1 MPNKLTIENFE
12 ENASI
17 KLGKSIINKLTPKQN
32 IRSESLS
39 CRQQVRITLSPSQAD
54 CRTHLLSATKS
65 APVLGE
71 NCSDVDEQE
80 VFASRHLLLQSIE
93 EERPPLGNSSN
104 QINHKSRCPGTLKNV
119 RIGVMVLIWLVSS
132 YALMAKQERIITKH
146 QISVPRN
153 ATKGYLISERI
164 ISENLRI
171 TLEGALLPPY
181 YSNLSSHFI
190 EVWVQLM
197 MALYLPL
204 NLSELERHDYF
215 FVKNISEVWKV
226 PIVSGKLIGVVP
238 EVTHEKIYKLKDVE
252 THNSSSY
259 FLKVKLKTNLK
270 TNFPVS
276 LTYNLQPINKDNGI
290 IYACLVLLGLYILM
304 IFEVIHRTLA
314 AMVASTMSVAILA
327 ALDDRPTLAEIISW
341 IDIETLI
348 LLFSMMILVAFFTE
362 TGIFDYLSV
371 LAYKLTGGKV
381 WPLINTLCIFTV
393 VLSCFLDNVTTAL
406 LMTPVTIRLCEV
418 MKLNPVPVLMSMIIY
433 SNVGGAITPIGDPPN
448 VIIASNAHVIKAGI
462 TFSIFTLH
470 MGVGSI
476 LALVVVF
483 FHLRHTYRNMNDL
496 LTPEPAEVQ
505 GLKREIAVWQR
516 AAASMSSYSL
526 DEEAVKESLKKRTT
540 RLLGRL
546 NTRAETANIGGSN
559 RLSHSQNQR
568 HLDHIYRLN
577 LRNLQAQYPIK
588 HKVLLVKSTIVLA
601 FVVTVFFMH
610 SIPAFSRLGLG
621 WTALLG
627 ALLLLLL
634 SGTDDLEAILA
645 RVEWSTLMFFASLF
659 VVMEALSR
667 LGLIEWIGR
676 LTHDVIMSVGQES
689 RLAVAILLIMWV
701 SAVVSAFVDNIP
713 LTTMMIRIAT
723 NLADNTEL
731 ALPLQPLIWALS
743 FGACL
748 GGNGTLFGSSSN
760 IVCAGVAEQHGY
772 RFSFIQFMKVG
783 FPIMVTTLSIV
794 SVYLM
799 IAHVLLQWH

>member
-1 MPNKLTIENFE
+1 M
-12 ENASI
+12 
-17 KLGKSIINKLTPKQN
+17 KLGKSLINVPNQN
-32 IRSESLS
+32 KHVRSESLS
-39 CRQQVRITLSPSQAD
+39 CRHQVRITLSPSQPD
-54 CRTHLLSATKS
+54 CRTHLLSTTKS
-65 APVLGE
+65 APLLGE
-71 NCSDVDEQE
+71 EGPEVDEQE

-93 EERPPLGNSSN
+93 EERQPLPGNSTAAAN
-104 QINHKSRCPGTLKNV
+104 KNGRCPGTFKNV
-119 RIGVMVLIWLVSS
+119 RIGVMVFIWLVSS
-132 YALMAKQERIITKH
+132 YALMAKQERVITKH

-164 ISENLRI
+164 VSEHLRI
-171 TLEGALLPPY
+171 SLEGALLPPY
-181 YSNLSSHFI
+181 YSNLSTHFM

-197 MALYLPL
+197 MALYVPL
-204 NLSELERHDYF
+204 NLSELERHDFF

-238 EVTHEKIYKLKDVE
+238 EVTHEKIYKLKDIE

-276 LTYNLQPINKDNGI
+276 LTYNLQPINKDYGI
-290 IYACLVLLGLYILM
+290 IYAVLVLLGLYILM

-418 MKLNPVPVLMSMIIY
+418 MKLNPVPVLMSMIIF

-476 LALVVVF
+476 FALIVVF

-540 RLLGRL
+540 RLMGRL
-546 NTRAETANIGGSN
+546 NTNARTSNNIGGSH
-559 RLSHSQNQR
+559 RLSQSQNQR
-568 HLDHIYRLN
+568 HQDHIYRMN

-588 HKVLLVKSTIVLA
+588 HKVLLVKSTVVLA

-723 NLADNTEL
+723 NLADNSEL

-783 FPIMVTTLSIV
+783 FPIMVTSLSIV

-799 IAHVLLQWH
+799 ISHVLFQWH